1 MESAFGP
8 VLANIF
14 MAETDFIPKLGGYLT
29 PWTKYVD
36 ETITTIKPG
45 RILNVIN
52 K

>member
-8 VLANIF
+8 VLAKSF
-14 MAETDFIPKLGGYLT
+14 MVERDFIPKLGEYMT

-45 RILNVIN
+45 GILNVIN
-52 K
+52 N